1 MKSVD
6 LNSLLQASAS
16 LENTVFETYLKYHAI
31 SAKSREL
38 SDLNSLVSILR
49 SSGAQ
54 TGQLSCFYFGY
65 KIPQIGKEFDLLRFG
80 ETSVLN
86 IELKS
91 ESTVEKIRAQL
102 RRNRYYLGFLGLP
115 IEAFAF
121 ESSSGKIYRL
131 SPDEELETSD
141 SAELLA
147 KLTAQKVDQE
157 VNPDSLFNPSD
168 YLVSPFNSSSR
179 FLADEYF
186 LTHQQEE
193 IKTKVISAIMVASGA
208 SFIGITG
215 AAGTGKTLL
224 AFDIAKH
231 LQRDGKK
238 TLVVHCGLLNEGH
251 RELGRAGWIIASI
264 KYYRTHDLSQVDLL
278 IVDEAQ
284 RIRKDQL
291 DDLISRVN
299 AATCA
304 CIFSYDKAQTLSSWE
319 ESSDTAGQIST
330 IPSIVVHKLSEKIRT
345 NKEIASFIKMLFNR
359 KATTVAKAS
368 PNIAIN
374 YFDNSDDAKTYLS
387 SLDSSQW
394 EVLRFTP
401 SQYNKEHHENYYDS
415 VSRTSHQ
422 VIGQEFDGV
431 AIAVDRFFAYDSAG
445 NLVYNGGAYYAPKK
459 MLFQNITRARRR
471 LNLVVID
478 NQEVLERCLTILN
491 Q

>member
-1 MKSVD
+1 MKSVN
-6 LNSLLQASAS
+6 LNSLLQAGTS
-16 LENTVFETYLKYHAI
+16 LEEAIFASYLKHHAI

-38 SDLNSLVSILR
+38 SDLNNLVSILR
-49 SSGAQ
+49 SNGAQ
-54 TGQLSCFYFGY
+54 IGQLSSFYLGY

-80 ETSVLN
+80 KTSVLN

-102 RRNRYYLGFLGLP
+102 RRNRYYLGFLRTP
-115 IEAFAF
+115 IEAFAY
-121 ESSSGKIYRL
+121 ESSTSKIYRL
-131 SPDEELETSD
+131 SDDGELEISD
-141 SAELLA
+141 STELLA
-147 KLTAQKVDQE
+147 KLTGQEIDQDVD
-157 VNPDSLFNPSD
+157 PDSLFNPSD

-193 IKTKVISAIMVASGA
+193 IKSRILSTIEAASEA

-224 AFDIAKH
+224 TFDIAKN

-238 TLVVHCGLLNEGH
+238 VLVLHCGLLNQGH
-251 RELGRAGWIIASI
+251 SELEKAGWTVASV
-264 KYYRTHDLSQVDLL
+264 KYYRTHNLGIVDLL

-291 DDLISRVN
+291 EDLISRVN
-299 AATCA
+299 AAACA
-304 CIFSYDKAQTLSSWE
+304 CIFSFDKAQTLASWE
-319 ESSDTAGQIST
+319 EASDTAGRIGS
-330 IPSIVVHKLSEKIRT
+330 IPSIVIYRLSEKIRT
-345 NKEIASFIKMLFNR
+345 NNEIAYFIKMLFNR
-359 KATTVAKAS
+359 RATAASKPS
-368 PNIAIN
+368 PNITIN

-401 SQYNKEHHENYYDS
+401 SQYKREHHENYYDPC
-415 VSRTSHQ
+415 SRTSHQ
-422 VIGQEFDGV
+422 VIGQEFEGV
-431 AIAVDRFFAYDSAG
+431 AIAVDRFFAYDSDG
-445 NLVYNGGAYYAPKK
+445 NLIYKGGAYYAPPK

-471 LNLVVID
+471 LNLVVIN
-478 NQEVLERCLTILN
+478 NQEILERCLAILS
-491 Q
+491 

>member
-1 MKSVD
+1 MKSVN
-6 LNSLLQASAS
+6 LNSLLQAKAS
-16 LENTVFETYLKYHAI
+16 LNEAVFAIYLEHHAI

-49 SSGAQ
+49 GNGAQ
-54 TGQLSCFYFGY
+54 TGHLSCFYVGY

-80 ETSVLN
+80 KTSVLN

-91 ESTVEKIRAQL
+91 ESTVERIRTQL
-102 RRNRYYLGFLGLP
+102 RRNRYYLSFLGTP
-115 IEAFAF
+115 IEAFAY
-121 ESSSGKIYRL
+121 ESSTSKIYRL
-131 SPDEELETSD
+131 SDDDELEISN

-147 KLTAQKVDQE
+147 KLTGQQIDQDVD
-157 VNPDSLFNPSD
+157 PDSLFNPSD

-193 IKTKVISAIMVASGA
+193 IKTRILSIIEAASEA

-215 AAGTGKTLL
+215 TAGTGKTLL
-224 AFDIAKH
+224 TFDIAKH
-231 LQRDGKK
+231 LQRDGKRA
-238 TLVVHCGLLNEGH
+238 LVVHCGLLNQGH
-251 RELGRAGWIIASI
+251 SELEKAGWTVASV
-264 KYYRTHDLSQVDLL
+264 KYYRTHDLGIVDLL

-291 DDLISRVN
+291 EDLILRVN
-299 AATCA
+299 TAKCA
-304 CIFSYDKAQTLSSWE
+304 CVFSFDKAQTLSSWE

-359 KATTVAKAS
+359 KATSVAKAS

-387 SLDSSQW
+387 SLD
-394 EVLRFTP
+394 P
-401 SQYNKEHHENYYDS
+401 SQCES
-415 VSRTSHQ
+415 P
-422 VIGQEFDGV
+422 
-431 AIAVDRFFAYDSAG
+431 RF
-445 NLVYNGGAYYAPKK
+445 P
-459 MLFQNITRARRR
+459 
-471 LNLVVID
+471 
-478 NQEVLERCLTILN
+478 
-491 Q
+491 